1 MRISPGGP
9 VGRAASLLLLLALGL
24 TLVSTWEPGVARAA
38 VGEGGSQLW
47 LMPRVG
53 TALEMGAYLHRPR
66 NASGLF
72 LLDVEA
78 DLLRYGRHTVYLQFQ
93 KNTTLGVPAR
103 SWEFNRVIFD
113 MVTSGYR
120 LDLGEHYL
128 GLVLDHWC
136 INNYR

>member
-1 MRISPGGP
+1 M
-9 VGRAASLLLLLALGL
+9 
-24 TLVSTWEPGVARAA
+24 
-38 VGEGGSQLW
+38 
-47 LMPRVG
+47 G